1 MILVSGIIA
10 AVAAAGAKAAAA
22 AAAGGVGSA
31 LATGAAVA
39 GAGVGIASAAGAF
52 DPDAPLT
59 QVPTPADPAIKQ
71 ARLLRRFAAGRRA
84 GRTST
89 IRTGPEG
96 VDPGS
101 DVLARPQAAGPGGPG
116 GL

>member
-10 AVAAAGAKAAAA
+10 AVAAAGATSAAGSAAGTAAAVVGAAAA
-22 AAAGGVGSA
+22 AAS
-31 LATGAAVA
+31 
-39 GAGVGIASAAGAF
+39 AGVGIASAAGAF
-52 DPDAPLT
+52 DPDRPRI
-59 QVPTPADPAIKQ
+59 PTPADPAITQ
-71 ARLLRRFAAGRRA
+71 ARMLRRFAAGRRA

-96 VDPGS
+96 VAPGS